1 MSTYQDGSPGPVDGG
16 DDHGDPG
23 ADSEHGPEHEWVL
36 RVAVQEAVLALR
48 PEARSP
54 LLDVVGA
61 GVEECPGRPHS
72 GHHGGRQGGDHQA
85 RLDLGQEWLYTTPG
99 QEWLYCTRAAR
110 GYMRCGYMWDMVG
123 YTRLHEVTTS
133 LAMFAP

>member
-1 MSTYQDGSPGPVDGG
+1 MEIQVPTPSTAPNTKGCSGSLYRRLSWPCGPRPAHLFLMLSVPGSRN
-16 DDHGDPG
+16 
-23 ADSEHGPEHEWVL
+23 AQ
-36 RVAVQEAVLALR
+36 VAPTVAITAAAREETTR
-48 PEARSP
+48 PDLTWDRS
-54 LLDVVGA
+54 G
-61 GVEECPGRPHS
+61 
-72 GHHGGRQGGDHQA
+72 
-85 RLDLGQEWLYTTPG
+85 YTAPG